1 MKRMLLTL
9 LALLT
14 LTGCA
19 AAEEDAPLTLFAVNV
34 GKADALLLQMGE
46 TTYLI
51 DTGTAESWGA
61 LSRALKTLNITHLN
75 GVLVTHT
82 DKDHAGG
89 AMALATSSITVDGW
103 YAPRYYADVKES
115 KHPAVRAA
123 AVRGQSVTWLAGGDS
138 LPLDGGK
145 LTVLG
150 PLQYFEKENC
160 NSLVLLAEGGGGSML
175 LTGDMEFP
183 EENTLLDANLIPRCT
198 VLKVAN
204 HGEAD
209 ACSDRLVQ
217 AVRPE
222 LAVISTNT
230 AEEPDTPANRVL
242 KALRSVGARIAQTQ
256 HASAGVRVVLSGGK
270 GTMDLMQYADE
281 LPPAVSGVKIL
292 SKDVKD
298 DTITLQNTADAAV
311 DVSGWFLYSDKGGE
325 IFVLPAG
332 TVLEAGKTL
341 RISSH
346 SSDNPGDLV
355 WPDTKVWHKNKD
367 DEARLYDV
375 YGRLMDTLP

>member
-19 AAEEDAPLTLFAVNV
+19 AAEEEAPLTLFAVNV

-89 AMALATSSITVDGW
+89 AMALATSSIAVDGW

-123 AVRGQSVTWLAGGDS
+123 AVCGQSVTWLAGGDS

-204 HGEAD
+204 HGESD

-242 KALRSVGARIAQTQ
+242 KALKSVGARIAQTQ
-256 HASAGVRVVLSGGK
+256 HASAGVRVILHGGK
-270 GTMDLMQYADE
+270 GTMDLMQYTDE
-281 LPPAVSGVKIL
+281 LPPAASGVKIL

-298 DTITLQNTADAAV
+298 DTITLQNTADASV

-341 RISSH
+341 RISSY
-346 SSDNPGDLV
+346 SSDHPGDLV
-355 WPDTKVWHKNKD
+355 WPDTKVWHKSKD